1 MKTMRRHRVEKSR
14 PPVEAVD
21 AETLEMLAEAIAKPG
36 SDALLIDK
44 DNCPHGRMSIRGAA
58 RSGASFAIELAD
70 DMVGLDV
77 DRREAVRWMRNSLME
92 RLESLKIPM
101 VVQNSG
107 TPGHLHVFARVP
119 EARLKREIEIAARFA
134 GCNVWAGQRIRPP
147 LSPHRLGLNVSMI
160 TPARVLEAV
169 RALTPADEQKEL
181 ARKKRRGASGRMF
194 SLLRDGDCDG
204 RYQSRSEVVQALATM
219 AVNQGYSQEWLLKVL
234 LNPSNRA
241 GEKIQRMGET
251 EARRYVAQ
259 SYHKARAFVG
269 NHPAFGDR
277 GEAAAAIVEK
287 IDRAADIILRSA
299 RPGQAGATD
308 YSVLAVHLAIAR
320 RVGSLTYGASDREV
334 AELAGLSRPT
344 VTRSHRRL
352 IENCKFLKRIKR
364 PAIGA
369 TTASQ
374 WRFRLPAGSVAR
386 ATNPTLIGGVR
397 PTGKADHTPGADLW
411 RRGKGLGKSNYRLWS
426 LLTSPKT
433 AAELATTLGIK
444 VRSVWDHLWMLED
457 GVFACVNSTASGI
470 DPMST
475 LMQSRTGSESRAKV
489 RTSVRP
495 MPTSAKSMRSACG
508 AAQST
513 SCVRRATSA
522 GPQSVDALE
531 VLAGPVCRRFWP
543 ALRREK

>member
-1 MKTMRRHRVEKSR
+1 
-14 PPVEAVD
+14 
-21 AETLEMLAEAIAKPG
+21 
-36 SDALLIDK
+36 
-44 DNCPHGRMSIRGAA
+44 
-58 RSGASFAIELAD
+58 
-70 DMVGLDV
+70 
-77 DRREAVRWMRNSLME
+77 
-92 RLESLKIPM
+92 
-101 VVQNSG
+101 
-107 TPGHLHVFARVP
+107 
-119 EARLKREIEIAARFA
+119 
-134 GCNVWAGQRIRPP
+134 
-147 LSPHRLGLNVSMI
+147 
-160 TPARVLEAV
+160 
-169 RALTPADEQKEL
+169 
-181 ARKKRRGASGRMF
+181 MF

-251 EARRYVAQ
+251 EARRYIAQ

-277 GEAAAAIVEK
+277 SEAAAAVVEK

-320 RVGSLTYGASDREV
+320 RVGSLTYGASDREI

-352 IENCKFLKRIKR
+352 IENCKFLKRIKL

-374 WRFRLPAGSVAR
+374 WRLRLPAGSVLGD
-386 ATNPTLIGGVR
+386 TSPTLIGGVR
-397 PTGKADHTPGADLW
+397 PTGKADHTPGADIW
-411 RRGKGLGKSNYRLWS
+411 RRGKGLGKSKYRVWS

-457 GVFACVNSTASGI
+457 LGLCTRELDGKWHRCDVDLDAVANRLGVAGEGAR
-470 DPMST
+470 
-475 LMQSRTGSESRAKV
+475 QRARHESEREINAQRLRRRAEHILYSNGYE
-489 RTSVRP
+489 R
-495 MPTSAKSMRSACG
+495 G
-508 AAQST
+508 AAVGVCARGPGEASLSPRQAPTATREMAPPKHRPLTPVSPLPCHENALLGGGSPPTIDSPVTIEIACIVPDARGPARDDGHLIMTTST
-513 SCVRRATSA
+513 IKKKRRGCPAL
-522 GPQSVDALE
+522 LE
-531 VLAGPVCRRFWP
+531 VSLNDWEGR
-543 ALRREK
+543 

>member
-1 MKTMRRHRVEKSR
+1 MKTMRRHRVETQ
-14 PPVEAVD
+14 PPVEAVND
-21 AETLEMLAEAIAKPG
+21 ETVEMLAETIAKPG
-36 SDALLIDK
+36 SDALLIAK
-44 DNCPHGRMSIRGAA
+44 DNSPHSRVSIREAV
-58 RSGASFAIELAD
+58 RSGACFAVELGD
-70 DMVGLDV
+70 HFVGLDV
-77 DRREAVRWMRNSLME
+77 DKSAAAHWVTDFLISELRRRQIA
-92 RLESLKIPM
+92 P
-101 VVQNSG
+101 VVQSSG
-107 TPGHLHVFARVP
+107 TPGHLHLFALV
-119 EARLKREIEIAARFA
+119 ADAGLKREIEAAARLF
-134 GCNVWAGQRIRPP
+134 GCDVRNGQRIRPP
-147 LSPHRLGLNVSMI
+147 LSPHRLGLNVSLI
-160 TPARVLEAV
+160 TPARVIEAV
-169 RALTPADEQKEL
+169 RALTPADEQNDL

-251 EARRYVAQ
+251 EAHRYVAQ
-259 SYHKARAFVG
+259 SYHKARAFVA

-277 GEAAAAIVEK
+277 GGATAAIVEK

-308 YSVLAVHLAIAR
+308 YCLLAVHLAIAR

-369 TTASQ
+369 TTASR
-374 WRFRLPAGSVAR
+374 WRLRLPAGSVLGD
-386 ATNPTLIGGVR
+386 TSSTLMGGVR

-411 RRGKGLGKSNYRLWS
+411 RRGKGLGKSKYRVWS

-457 GVFACVNSTASGI
+457 LGLCTRELDGKWHRCDVDLDAVAKRLGVAGEGAS
-470 DPMST
+470 
-475 LMQSRTGSESRAKV
+475 QRARHESEREIN
-489 RTSVRP
+489 
-495 MPTSAKSMRSACG
+495 
-508 AAQST
+508 AQRLW
-513 SCVRRATSA
+513 RRAE
-522 GPQSVDALE
+522 DN
-531 VLAGPVCRRFWP
+531 
-543 ALRREK
+543 